1 MAITHTQT
9 VTGLTIVNNS
19 DNIVSEVTVKT
30 VSVDDSDPSTLTI
43 EGDDNIGITTEG
55 VTTSTSGFVAYE
67 SLTQDTILN
76 WTEVKDYLDNS
87 NTKVNQEAWIN
98 SVKTPPTPSHV
109 NKDLP
114 FLTYIIILYYA
125 TKKLILCFLFVKVGF
140 G

>member
-9 VTGLTIVNNS
+9 VTGLQIVNNS

-30 VSVDDSDPSTLTI
+30 VSVDDSDPTNLTI
-43 EGDDNIGITTEG
+43 EGDDSIGITTEG
-55 VTTSTSGFVAYE
+55 VSTSTAGFVGYD

-76 WTEVKDYLDNS
+76 WTEVKDYLDKS
-87 NTKVNQEAWIN
+87 NTKINQESWIN

-114 FLTYIIILYYA
+114 F
-125 TKKLILCFLFVKVGF
+125 
-140 G
+140 